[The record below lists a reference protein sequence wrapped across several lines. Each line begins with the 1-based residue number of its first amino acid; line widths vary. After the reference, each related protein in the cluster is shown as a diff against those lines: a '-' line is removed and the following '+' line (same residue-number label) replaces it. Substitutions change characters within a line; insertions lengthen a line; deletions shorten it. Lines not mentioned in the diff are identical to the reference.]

1 MLTLKTQLET
11 HLKERYAQLLEAKE
25 KGTRIIGYFP
35 GNYVPEELIVASG
48 AVPLCLIEGGDA
60 PPLDASSSVIPQVF
74 CPFARTQI
82 GERLLKR
89 NPYYRMMDLFIAPIT
104 CQHLR
109 KVAEIWEYNDDM
121 DIFKL
126 GIPHQT
132 GHDFEIAYFTD
143 RLKALTDKLEMC
155 TGNRITRTKIAQAI
169 DLYNRMRALLRGI
182 SLLRQA
188 DSPSIDGLDFVELNH
203 ASLYADPEF
212 MVDFLESVYSRLRTG
227 ASGLKPDAPRLLLIG
242 PNIAAQDYKVL
253 EMVRKC
259 GGNIVIEEIF
269 EGIRYYWPTIDN
281 NGEPLAVLAES
292 YLKDRVPPAF
302 MRYASKPRLDFALR
316 LIEDFKVAGVIWY
329 GLRGCETYDAESF
342 YFSRSMADRGIPM
355 LVLESDYGV
364 AGTGQMEVRVDAFM
378 EMLKGELV

>member
-1 MLTLKTQLET
+1 MLTLKMQLET

-25 KGTRIIGYFP
+25 KGARIIGYFP

-48 AVPLCLIEGGDA
+48 AIPLCLIEGGDA
-60 PPLDASSSVIPQVF
+60 PPLDASSSLMPQVF

-89 NPYYRMMDLFIAPIT
+89 NPYYQMMDMLIAPIT

-109 KVAEIWEYNDDM
+109 KVAEIWEYNGDM

-132 GHDFEIAYFTD
+132 DHDFEIAYFAD
-143 RLKALTDKLEMC
+143 RLKALMDTLELC
-155 TGNRITRTKIAQAI
+155 TGNRITRTKIARAI

-188 DSPSIDGLDFVELNH
+188 DSPSIDGLDFVKLNH

-212 MVDFLESVYSRLRTG
+212 MVDFLESVYSGLKTG
-227 ASGLKPDAPRLLLIG
+227 DSGLKPDAPRLLLIG
-242 PNIAAQDYKVL
+242 PNIAAQDYTVL
-253 EMVRKC
+253 EMVRKS
-259 GGNIVIEEIF
+259 GGNIVIEEIY

-302 MRYASKPRLDFALR
+302 MRYASKPRLDFVLR

-342 YFSRSMADRGIPM
+342 YFSRNMADRGIPM
-355 LVLESDYGV
+355 LILESDYGG

-378 EMLKGELV
+378 EMLKGELI